1 MSYFVASVTPSINTF
16 ESSNDILISILL
28 PISSFEITNVTSL
41 PALLAPFPLILLSN
55 VFITFKAAFEA
66 ILFTNPGKLYL
77 EKGIV
82 RSVITFLP
90 N

>member
-1 MSYFVASVTPSINTF
+1 MSYFIASETPSINTF

-28 PISSFEITNVTSL
+28 PISSFEITNVNFL

-66 ILFTNPGKLYL
+66 IFFTNPGRLYL

-82 RSVITFLP
+82 RSVTTFLT

>member
-1 MSYFVASVTPSINTF
+1 MNF
-16 ESSNDILISILL
+16 
-28 PISSFEITNVTSL
+28 L

-55 VFITFKAAFEA
+55 VFITFKAVFEA
-66 ILFTNPGKLYL
+66 IFFTNPGRLYL

-82 RSVITFLP
+82 RSVTTFLT